1 MTPDESRCICDP
13 DYRYGYDD
21 RCPEH
26 GYAAQKRRQR
36 ANESQERDQAHTEAQ
51 AP

>member
-1 MTPDESRCICDP
+1 MTAEESRCVCDP

-26 GYAAQKRRQR
+26 GYRAQKKRQQT
-36 ANESQERDQAHTEAQ
+36 NEIQEHGQTHSQMRTS
-51 AP
+51 